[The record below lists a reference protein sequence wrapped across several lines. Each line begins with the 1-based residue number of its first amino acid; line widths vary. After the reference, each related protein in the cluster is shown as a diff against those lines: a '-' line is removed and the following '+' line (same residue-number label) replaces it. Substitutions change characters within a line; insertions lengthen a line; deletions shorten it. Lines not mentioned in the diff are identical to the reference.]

1 MLSNGHNPNYYTT
14 DIPRLQGVP
23 TLFVESPQI
32 LPDLPKLIDND
43 PEMRYNMRN
52 DKFSEATMS
61 AVHTDSHTPL
71 FIVFDG
77 MDGTGKTTQMH
88 LLCEK
93 LRSLGMETVLTAE
106 PSTSP
111 DGQALRRA
119 LSGKEPANNSRMA
132 ALFLIDRIGHNA
144 EIEGW
149 LSEGKTVISDRY
161 YYASMAYQGQGDNF
175 VWVADMNL
183 NCPHI
188 RKPDGCIILD
198 MNPEDSM
205 ARIRANRTT
214 DELEIYETVAQQE
227 KIRARFA
234 RVTEYLKDR
243 DLIITVN
250 AAGTVDEVAERI
262 WAAYETIRD
271 AKNL

>member
-1 MLSNGHNPNYYTT
+1 
-14 DIPRLQGVP
+14 
-23 TLFVESPQI
+23 
-32 LPDLPKLIDND
+32 
-43 PEMRYNMRN
+43 
-52 DKFSEATMS
+52 MS
-61 AVHTDSHTPL
+61 TETIHAHAPL

-77 MDGTGKTTQMH
+77 MDGTGKTTQMR
-88 LLCEK
+88 LLSQR
-93 LRSLGMETVLTAE
+93 LNALGIETVLTAE

-119 LSGKEPANNSRMA
+119 LSGKEPANNSRLA
-132 ALFLIDRIGHNA
+132 TLFLLDRIGHNA

-149 LSEGKTVISDRY
+149 MTEGKTVISDRY
-161 YYASMAYQGQGDNF
+161 YYASMAYQGQGEQF
-175 VWVADMNL
+175 GWVADMNL
-183 NCPHI
+183 HCPHI
-188 RKPDGCIILD
+188 RRPDGAILLD

-205 ARIRANRTT
+205 ARIRAGRTA

-250 AAGTVDEVAERI
+250 AAGTVEEVAARVWE
-262 WAAYETIRD
+262 AYETIRR
-271 AKNL
+271 AKNA

>member
-1 MLSNGHNPNYYTT
+1 
-14 DIPRLQGVP
+14 
-23 TLFVESPQI
+23 
-32 LPDLPKLIDND
+32 
-43 PEMRYNMRN
+43 
-52 DKFSEATMS
+52 MS
-61 AVHTDSHTPL
+61 TETIQNHAPL

-77 MDGTGKTTQMH
+77 MDGTGKTTQMR

-93 LRSLGMETVLTAE
+93 LRSLGIETVLTAE

-144 EIEGW
+144 EIAGW
-149 LSEGKTVISDRY
+149 MAEGKTVISDRY
-161 YYASMAYQGQGDNF
+161 YYASMAYQGQGDDF
-175 VWVADMNL
+175 EWVARMNL
-183 NCPHI
+183 DCPHI
-188 RKPDGCIILD
+188 RKPDGAILLD

-205 ARIRANRTT
+205 ARIRAGRTSA
-214 DELEIYETVAQQE
+214 ELEIYETVAQQE

-243 DLIITVN
+243 DLILTVN
-250 AAGTVDEVAERI
+250 AAGTVEEVAERV
-262 WAAYETIRD
+262 WAAYETIRI
-271 AKNL
+271 AANAR

>member
-1 MLSNGHNPNYYTT
+1 MSPDT
-14 DIPRLQGVP
+14 LQKHP
-23 TLFVESPQI
+23 
-32 LPDLPKLIDND
+32 
-43 PEMRYNMRN
+43 
-52 DKFSEATMS
+52 
-61 AVHTDSHTPL
+61 PL

-77 MDGTGKTTQMH
+77 MDGTGKTTQMR
-88 LLCEK
+88 LL
-93 LRSLGMETVLTAE
+93 LDRLNALGVETVQTCE

-149 LSEGKTVISDRY
+149 LAEGKTVISDRY
-161 YYASMAYQGQGDNF
+161 YYASMAYQGQGDDF
-175 VWVADMNL
+175 EWVARMNL
-183 NCPHI
+183 DCPHI
-188 RKPDGCIILD
+188 RKPDGAIFLD
-198 MNPEDSM
+198 MDPEDSM
-205 ARIRANRTT
+205 ARIRANRQT

-243 DLIITVN
+243 DLIVTVN
-250 AAGTVDEVAERI
+250 AAGTVEEVAERV
-262 WAAYETIRD
+262 WLAYETIRD
-271 AKNL
+271 ARNAL

>member
-1 MLSNGHNPNYYTT
+1 
-14 DIPRLQGVP
+14 
-23 TLFVESPQI
+23 
-32 LPDLPKLIDND
+32 
-43 PEMRYNMRN
+43 
-52 DKFSEATMS
+52 MS
-61 AVHTDSHTPL
+61 ADTIQNQAPL

-88 LLCEK
+88 LLCRR
-93 LRSLGMETVLTAE
+93 LNALGMETVLTAE

-175 VWVADMNL
+175 RWVADMNL

-188 RKPDGCIILD
+188 RKPDGAILLD

-205 ARIRANRTT
+205 ARIRAGRSA
-214 DELEIYETVAQQE
+214 DE
-227 KIRARFA
+227 
-234 RVTEYLKDR
+234 DR
-243 DLIITVN
+243 KSV
-250 AAGTVDEVAERI
+250 V
-262 WAAYETIRD
+262 
-271 AKNL
+271 

>member
-1 MLSNGHNPNYYTT
+1 
-14 DIPRLQGVP
+14 
-23 TLFVESPQI
+23 
-32 LPDLPKLIDND
+32 
-43 PEMRYNMRN
+43 
-52 DKFSEATMS
+52 MS
-61 AVHTDSHTPL
+61 TETIHSHSPL

-77 MDGTGKTTQMH
+77 MDGTGKTTQMR

-93 LRSLGMETVLTAE
+93 LNAIGLETVLTAE

-144 EIEGW
+144 EIESW
-149 LSEGKTVISDRY
+149 LAEGKTVISDRY
-161 YYASMAYQGQGDNF
+161 YYASMAYQGQGENF
-175 VWVADMNL
+175 QWVADMNL

-188 RKPDGCIILD
+188 RRPDGCIILD
-198 MNPEDSM
+198 MEPEDSM
-205 ARIRANRTT
+205 ARIRAGRTT

-243 DLIITVN
+243 DLILTVN
-250 AAGTVDEVAERI
+250 AAGTVEEVAERI
-262 WAAYETIRD
+262 WEAYETIRN
-271 AKNL
+271 AKHL

>member
-1 MLSNGHNPNYYTT
+1 
-14 DIPRLQGVP
+14 
-23 TLFVESPQI
+23 
-32 LPDLPKLIDND
+32 
-43 PEMRYNMRN
+43 
-52 DKFSEATMS
+52 MS
-61 AVHTDSHTPL
+61 ADTIRNPAPL

-77 MDGTGKTTQMH
+77 MDGTGKTTQMR
-88 LLCEK
+88 LLCER
-93 LRSLGMETVLTAE
+93 LQALGMETVLTCE

-175 VWVADMNL
+175 EWVARMNL
-183 NCPHI
+183 DCPHI
-188 RKPDGCIILD
+188 KRPDGAILLD

-205 ARIRANRTT
+205 ARIRANRTS

-234 RVTEYLKDR
+234 RVTEYLKDE

-250 AAGTVDEVAERI
+250 AAGTVEEVAERI
-262 WAAYETIRD
+262 WAAYETIRK
-271 AKNL
+271 AKRV

>member
-1 MLSNGHNPNYYTT
+1 
-14 DIPRLQGVP
+14 
-23 TLFVESPQI
+23 
-32 LPDLPKLIDND
+32 
-43 PEMRYNMRN
+43 
-52 DKFSEATMS
+52 MS
-61 AVHTDSHTPL
+61 TETIQNHAPL

-77 MDGTGKTTQMH
+77 MDGTGKTTQMR

-93 LRSLGMETVLTAE
+93 LRSLGIETVLTAE

-144 EIEGW
+144 EIAGW
-149 LSEGKTVISDRY
+149 MAEGKTVISDRY

-175 VWVADMNL
+175 EWVARMNL
-183 NCPHI
+183 DCPHI
-188 RKPDGCIILD
+188 RKPDGAILLD

-205 ARIRANRTT
+205 ARIRAGRTS

-250 AAGTVDEVAERI
+250 AAGTVEEVAERV
-262 WAAYETIRD
+262 WAAYETIRI
-271 AKNL
+271 AANAH

>member
-1 MLSNGHNPNYYTT
+1 
-14 DIPRLQGVP
+14 
-23 TLFVESPQI
+23 
-32 LPDLPKLIDND
+32 
-43 PEMRYNMRN
+43 
-52 DKFSEATMS
+52 MS
-61 AVHTDSHTPL
+61 AENNPPMTPL

-88 LLCEK
+88 LLRER
-93 LRSLGMETVLTAE
+93 LNAAGMETVLTAE
-106 PSTSP
+106 PSMSP

-132 ALFLIDRIGHNA
+132 ALFLLDRIGHNA

-149 LSEGKTVISDRY
+149 LAEGKTVISDRY
-161 YYASMAYQGQGDNF
+161 YYASMAYQGQGDSF
-175 VWVADMNL
+175 QWVADMNL
-183 NCPHI
+183 SCPHI

-227 KIRARFA
+227 KIRVRFQ

-243 DLIITVN
+243 DLIITVS
-250 AAGTVDEVAERI
+250 AAGTVEDVAVRVWE
-262 WAAYETIRD
+262 AYKAIQSARS
-271 AKNL
+271 